1 MTVSSISATQKFA
14 LQQWGLPEVFQR
26 GPKYLLSPL
35 LSLCITDAENVTHE
49 SSAALAV
56 WQLVGVYISN
66 CADDALGQRII
77 IQL

>member
-1 MTVSSISATQKFA
+1 MPYFA
-14 LQQWGLPEVFQR
+14 LQQWHLPEVLQR

-35 LSLCITDAENVTHE
+35 LSFCITDAENVAHE

-56 WQLVGVYISN
+56 WQLIGVHVAN
-66 CADDALGQRII
+66 CANYALCQGVV